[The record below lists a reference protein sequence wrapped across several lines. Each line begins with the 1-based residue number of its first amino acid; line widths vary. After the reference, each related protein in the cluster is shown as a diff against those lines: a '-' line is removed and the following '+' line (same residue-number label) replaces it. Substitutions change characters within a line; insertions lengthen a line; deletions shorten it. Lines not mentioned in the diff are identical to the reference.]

1 MPHPRQLLVVR
12 FEENTQL
19 NGWKLYLGCR
29 EPGKIDVCAQKGDNG
44 SSLTFKV
51 KEGAC
56 KFFVENLL
64 WDSSV
69 ETSLLVVSELALMRG
84 FDALERARA
93 GHQAHRLLTF
103 DGDLSRADI
112 EEYIKQV
119 CDVSVDV

>member
-1 MPHPRQLLVVR
+1 VVR

-19 NGWKLYLGCR
+19 SDRWKLYLGCR
-29 EPGKIDVCAQKGDNG
+29 EPGKIDICAQKGDNG

-51 KEGAC
+51 QKEGVC

-69 ETSLLVVSELALMRG
+69 ETSLLVVSELSLMRG
-84 FDALERARA
+84 FDALEQARA
-93 GHQAHRLLTF
+93 GRQARHLLTF
-103 DGDLSRADI
+103 DGVLSRRDI

-119 CDVSVDV
+119 CDVSVVSAV